1 MAQSDRP
8 YGAFLYYFIY
18 SFVFDDTIKAYKD
31 QLKSNLNWLTNGH
44 KLTNVLKCYLYNNV
58 FGKMAEEI
66 KYYLKETYFL
76 LNALKTPAKV
86 RLMQLYI
93 NGFICLM

>member
-1 MAQSDRP
+1 M
-8 YGAFLYYFIY
+8 
-18 SFVFDDTIKAYKD
+18 
-31 QLKSNLNWLTNGH
+31 
-44 KLTNVLKCYLYNNV
+44 KCYLYNNV